1 MCIMVAL
8 LPSTDALHGA
18 GYPHGDDRRGVI
30 PGVLEAALERRHE
43 LRQLGDLLAIAI
55 GRFRQ
60 LGEVWRGLKGAALIV
75 RRRDAV
81 ALGVGVAQ
89 ARSASAVGAV
99 HKHHRHVRSLW
110 WPAAQRAGKG

>member
-81 ALGVGVAQ
+81 ALGVGVRRPGVPVAEGPFTKTT
-89 ARSASAVGAV
+89 AMY
-99 HKHHRHVRSLW
+99 
-110 WPAAQRAGKG
+110 P